1 MTADPA
7 NRPAKIEWA
16 PCGSGHAACRRQ
28 HPTNLG
34 MFYQGSGFEP
44 HEVEWLERA
53 WAALIDREQAKA
65 AA

>member
-1 MTADPA
+1 MTADPD

-16 PCGSGHAACRRQ
+16 PCSCGHAACKRQ

-44 HEVEWLERA
+44 HEVEWLDRA
-53 WAALIDREQAKA
+53 WAALAEREPTKDTA
-65 AA
+65 